1 VVRDEF
7 LERDETESAGT
18 EKLKKHIELTD

>member
-7 LERDETESAGT
+7 LERDETETRQGQ
-18 EKLKKHIELTD
+18 KKHIEFND